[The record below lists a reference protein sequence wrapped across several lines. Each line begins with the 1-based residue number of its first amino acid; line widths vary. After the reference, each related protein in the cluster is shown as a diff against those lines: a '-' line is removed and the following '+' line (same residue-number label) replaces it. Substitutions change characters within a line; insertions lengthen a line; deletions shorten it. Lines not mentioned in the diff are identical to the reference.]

1 MPWFVL
7 AAAILGIFVRAVD
20 VESWS
25 MFLTAGLVGRTEA
38 AFGRAA
44 GRVAAAAVVAERLVL
59 AALACM
65 IVAHYSG
72 GIISPEV
79 AAHTLSRSLTAEDL
93 FTVIAAVLIG
103 LLWIR
108 ARMGLDL
115 PSSGIA
121 RGVWG
126 GVIVLIVLAVYGIV
140 TVART
145 GGVAS
150 RSAAAA
156 ISVTLAVLAP
166 YRPGALVGRR
176 ARSGAAGRWRR

>member
-1 MPWFVL
+1 MTIPGSVRPASQLRVVLSSTALLSFMSVWKAAALGIAELGAGAWFVAGIAGWTLGGTMPWFVL

-79 AAHTLSRSLTAEDL
+79 AAHTLSRN
-93 FTVIAAVLIG
+93 
-103 LLWIR
+103 
-108 ARMGLDL
+108 
-115 PSSGIA
+115 P
-121 RGVWG
+121 
-126 GVIVLIVLAVYGIV
+126 
-140 TVART
+140 
-145 GGVAS
+145 
-150 RSAAAA
+150 
-156 ISVTLAVLAP
+156 
-166 YRPGALVGRR
+166 
-176 ARSGAAGRWRR
+176 